1 MANTRGKSLSQEG
14 VRRLVESLRAARL
27 RLFDTP
33 TADILRRLFGERR
46 LVNGAPQRRDET
58 TGRDFESDGQ
68 EAELGTR
75 NGGDVP
81 LRRHAFVVQFAE
93 RHMHRPLIRAGGA
106 EAIDAKTS
114 PHSHRLPS
122 LSVAALPSATV

>member
-1 MANTRGKSLSQEG
+1 MANTCGKSLTQESE
-14 VRRLVESLRAARL
+14 RRLVESLRAARL

-68 EAELGTR
+68 EAELGTSR
-75 NGGDVP
+75 RPPCAPAWLARVSRSGRAHRRADAGRAVRLRLNTQLLHGEDGP
-81 LRRHAFVVQFAE
+81 LD
-93 RHMHRPLIRAGGA
+93 L
-106 EAIDAKTS
+106 
-114 PHSHRLPS
+114 
-122 LSVAALPSATV
+122 

>member
-1 MANTRGKSLSQEG
+1 VGD
-14 VRRLVESLRAARL
+14 RRERDL

-68 EAELGTR
+68 EAELGR
-75 NGGDVP
+75 AGRKPRLHSAEWRSWPRSMACARGFNRCLEG
-81 LRRHAFVVQFAE
+81 LRRLLPEPTPSPRLWAAS
-93 RHMHRPLIRAGGA
+93 PGA
-106 EAIDAKTS
+106 TPA
-114 PHSHRLPS
+114 RLCEHTMRGFFKPS
-122 LSVAALPSATV
+122 K